1 MLENKYILLSIKI
14 IITFMLLYLIII
26 NINIYDVFK
35 IIRNVDYMYIL
46 ISMLILFL
54 QLIIANFRWY
64 LVLKYLSTPVS
75 ISTLYSYLWVGN
87 FFNQALPSS
96 VSGDA
101 LRVFYLHK
109 NSNTSINRSTL
120 SVVLD
125 RVTGVTGLVLLI
137 VLSIPFLYTITGFSN
152 VFISIISFIVL
163 LILAIVALASMD
175 LFFKIFPHWKII
187 NIAHRFSK
195 QARMLFLSKYIGLG
209 LVLISMVVHF
219 LSIVSVFFLAKSM
232 SIQVEFI
239 NILLIIP
246 IAILLMTIPVSIAG
260 WGIREGVIVGG
271 LGYVG
276 MGIENSLALSIMFGL
291 LVLVFS
297 LPGMFIWFA
306 IRKR

>member
-96 VSGDA
+96 VGGDA

-195 QARMLFLSKYIGLG
+195 QARMLFL
-209 LVLISMVVHF
+209 
-219 LSIVSVFFLAKSM
+219 
-232 SIQVEFI
+232 
-239 NILLIIP
+239 
-246 IAILLMTIPVSIAG
+246 
-260 WGIREGVIVGG
+260 
-271 LGYVG
+271 
-276 MGIENSLALSIMFGL
+276 
-291 LVLVFS
+291 
-297 LPGMFIWFA
+297 
-306 IRKR
+306 